1 MGAFVD
7 GFSGPAKS
15 FRRPSPPA
23 AESGRARP
31 RNLAAPIRR
40 HFILSSGG
48 EDGDKVVHND
58 GAKRS
63 ALQFTSRMASGAA
76 VVYHRAM
83 IDDTIAKIQQRLEQS
98 ANLPDEKR
106 RELLAL
112 IAQLKTEIR
121 DVSASDPDQAQ
132 SIAGFAELSTHE
144 ATRDQ
149 PQSATMNSAI
159 SGLESTVKGFE
170 AAHPKL
176 TAVVNRIADA
186 LSNLG
191 I

>member
-1 MGAFVD
+1 M
-7 GFSGPAKS
+7 
-15 FRRPSPPA
+15 R
-23 AESGRARP
+23 GRASKEK
-31 RNLAAPIRR
+31 LK
-40 HFILSSGG
+40 S
-48 EDGDKVVHND
+48 ND
-58 GAKRS
+58 GSTDAP
-63 ALQFTSRMASGAA
+63 LQFTSRMASGRL
-76 VVYHRAM
+76 VVYNEPM

-98 ANLPDEKR
+98 ANLPVEKR
-106 RELLAL
+106 AELLDL
-112 IAQLKTEIR
+112 IAQLKTEIKG
-121 DVSASDPDQAQ
+121 VSASDPDQAQ

-149 PQSATMNSAI
+149 PQSATKNSAI